1 MTEEQETTETPVR
14 STAKDVSEKAPGRA
28 PASENPIDE
37 SPGASLNAASSK
49 DTKSGSISQ
58 HGDKAEITSEDA
70 LGSSELDSLRE
81 VEDNAQ
87 HEQQASGL
95 ESSELA
101 ANGMGV
107 SSDPVLYVGI
117 GASAG
122 GLEALR
128 DFFDHMSADS
138 DAVFIVVQHLSP
150 DFESL
155 MDELLA
161 RNTSMSVENV
171 VHGVEVLA
179 NTIYLIPPKKNITLV
194 NGCLYLSEQVRQGGV
209 NLPIDH
215 FFRSLATDAKHRA
228 VGIILSGTG
237 SDGSRGIKAIKEAG
251 GLVMVQDRES
261 SKFDGM
267 PYNAAQTGTADFVL
281 PPEELAVYLSTFLK
295 NSMVRGVR
303 SVLRTAENNE
313 ESVLSLIFSLL
324 KTHSNIDFGQ
334 YKATTV
340 ARRIERRMGIN
351 QVHSQFDY
359 LNLLQSSKSEL
370 DTLSKELL
378 INVTNFF
385 RDENAWEFLSN
396 NVITPIVEAAEPD
409 QELRFWVAGCSTGE
423 EAYTLAISVDEARRN
438 SGKELRVKIFATDA
452 DADAIA
458 HASNARYREEIAH
471 DVSHDRLARYFAKV
485 DAEYEIR
492 PDIRKMVVF
501 ATHNMINDPPFSNI
515 DLITCRNVLIYF
527 QQSVQKVVMSS
538 FHFSLKD
545 NAKVFFGSS
554 ESVGD
559 LKTHYKV
566 IHDRF
571 RIFEKI
577 TNTRLP
583 IANVNA
589 AGSDK
594 PKLGMR
600 PVSNLLRSYRSHSSQ
615 VNRFEHVKDHLIN
628 DYVPSCLILNS
639 EHQAMH
645 IYGDANRYLVRF
657 PVGRVST
664 NIHEIIVGE
673 LSVALDTAL
682 SRSKTEAKPVFY
694 SNIQTTVND
703 QPALVDL
710 QVEYF
715 AEKGGDDAYYSVVLS
730 DSETKVIA
738 KRTSETYNHNEETQQ
753 RIRDLENEL
762 LHKQEHLQ
770 VANEE
775 LETTNEELQAA
786 NEELMSSN
794 EELQSTNEELQSV
807 NEELYTV
814 NCEHQEKIEELMT
827 VNDDM
832 DNILVATS
840 VGIIFLD
847 EQMLIRK
854 YTSVAAKYF
863 NLLLSDVGR
872 PLHHISN
879 ELEYKGLYDDIETV
893 GRTHQSVY
901 REVFTVNGSPVQI
914 KLLPYASSATH
925 NNKSSVVTITITD
938 LSPRLDAYEDHRIQ
952 TTMSK
957 HRQSVGQDGAGPSR
971 VRLLLVDDSESD
983 RRVISS
989 HLEQVRSL
997 NIDVFE
1003 ATNVQ
1008 EAMESL
1014 KQNDIDV
1021 CLVDFRLGMQ
1031 TAGEL
1036 ADTISQYNDSL
1047 PLIVMSGYSRSE
1059 LAEQIPDR
1067 LLMYFLNKADLS
1079 PLLLELSVRHAINST
1094 SAMTKPRFTSSNLIG
1109 EVEA

>member
-1 MTEEQETTETPVR
+1 MTEEREASSHDNENVSPVTSSVATPGSDECNAAESIPESSQNNSPDNRMHKEADHAREQANGSEDSELTSTQYDDAKRDETCDLQAAETATTSASHFQV
-14 STAKDVSEKAPGRA
+14 STA
-28 PASENPIDE
+28 
-37 SPGASLNAASSK
+37 
-49 DTKSGSISQ
+49 
-58 HGDKAEITSEDA
+58 
-70 LGSSELDSLRE
+70 
-81 VEDNAQ
+81 
-87 HEQQASGL
+87 
-95 ESSELA
+95 
-101 ANGMGV
+101 
-107 SSDPVLYVGI
+107 PVLYVGI

-138 DAVFIVVQHLSP
+138 DAAFIVVQHLSP

-194 NGCLYLSEQVRQGGV
+194 DGSLYLSEQVRKGGI

-215 FFRSLATDAKHRA
+215 FFRSLAKDARHRA

-237 SDGSRGIKAIKEAG
+237 SDGSRGVKAIKEAG
-251 GLVMVQDRES
+251 GLILIQDRES

-303 SVLRTAENNE
+303 SVLRATDNNE

-324 KTHSNIDFGQ
+324 KGKCGIDFSQ

-359 LNLLQSSKSEL
+359 LNILQTSNSEL
-370 DTLSKELL
+370 ETLGKELL

-385 RDENAWEFLSN
+385 RDEHAWDYLAKEI
-396 NVITPIVEAAEPD
+396 VEPIVADGKPD
-409 QELRFWVAGCSTGE
+409 AELRFWVAGCSSGE
-423 EAYTLAISVDEARRN
+423 EAYSLAIVVDEALRKL
-438 SGKELRVKIFATDA
+438 SKDVRVKIFATDA

-458 HASNARYREEIAH
+458 HASTARYREEIAH
-471 DVSHDRLARYFAKV
+471 DVSNDRLARYFIKV
-485 DAEYEIR
+485 GVEYEIR

-515 DLITCRNVLIYF
+515 DLITCRNALIYF

-545 NAKVFFGSS
+545 GAKVFFGSS

-559 LKTHYKV
+559 LKSHFKV

-571 RIFEKI
+571 RIYEKI

-583 IANVNA
+583 IASVNA

-600 PVSNLLRSYRSHSSQ
+600 PVSNLLRSYRSHTAPA
-615 VNRFEHVKDHLIN
+615 NRFEHVKDHLIN
-628 DYVPSCLILNS
+628 DFVPSCLILNS

-645 IYGDANRYLVRF
+645 IYGDANKYLIRF

-664 NIHEIIVGE
+664 NIHEIIVTE

-682 SRSKTEAKPVFY
+682 SRSKTEVKPVFY
-694 SNIQTTVND
+694 SNIKTTIND
-703 QPALVDL
+703 EPARVDM

-715 AEKGGDDAYYSVVLS
+715 PEKNGDDVYFSVVLS
-730 DSETKVIA
+730 ESDSKSTV
-738 KRTSETYNHNEETQQ
+738 KRSPETYDYSEETQQ

-847 EQMLIRK
+847 HKMLIRK

-879 ELEYKGLYDDIETV
+879 ELEYGRLFEDIETV
-893 GRTHQSVY
+893 SRTHHSVY
-901 REVFTVNGSPVQI
+901 REVFTVKGAPVQI
-914 KLLPYASSATH
+914 KLLPYASSTIE
-925 NNKSSVVTITITD
+925 NGSSTPVTITITD
-938 LSPRLDAYEDHRIQ
+938 LSPRLDAYEDHRVK
-952 TTMSK
+952 TTLAR
-957 HRQSVGQDGAGPSR
+957 HRSTSAEGNGPAKI
-971 VRLLLVDDSESD
+971 RLLIVDDSEGD
-983 RRVISS
+983 RRIVKR
-989 HLEQVRSL
+989 HLENIKSL
-997 NIDVFE
+997 TVDAFE
-1003 ATNVQ
+1003 ASDVDS
-1008 EAMESL
+1008 AIASL
-1014 KQNDIDV
+1014 KRDDIDI
-1021 CLVDFRLGMQ
+1021 CLMDYRLGME
-1031 TAGEL
+1031 TADDL
-1036 ADTISQYNDSL
+1036 ARKISTYNEKL
-1047 PLIVMSGYSRSE
+1047 PMILMSGYSRAE
-1059 LAEQIPDR
+1059 LEAKIPDKI
-1067 LLMYFLNKADLS
+1067 LMYFLNKTDMS
-1079 PLLLELSVRHAINST
+1079 PLLLELSIRHAINS
-1094 SAMTKPRFTSSNLIG
+1094 SSVSLPVKFEDNVAM
-1109 EVEA
+1109 AD

>member
-1 MTEEQETTETPVR
+1 MASDTELNSQASSGKQESASSSEVVSTETVNR
-14 STAKDVSEKAPGRA
+14 S
-28 PASENPIDE
+28 
-37 SPGASLNAASSK
+37 
-49 DTKSGSISQ
+49 Q
-58 HGDKAEITSEDA
+58 A
-70 LGSSELDSLRE
+70 LGGDP
-81 VEDNAQ
+81 AQ
-87 HEQQASGL
+87 
-95 ESSELA
+95 
-101 ANGMGV
+101 V
-107 SSDPVLYVGI
+107 SSDAAVLRAGAETVSGAETVLQESEKPEIDVRVDQEDSKALAEGALVHMPEEDKVDFIPAGKESDEGKLKAPVLYVGI

-128 DFFDHMSADS
+128 DFFDHMSIDS
-138 DAVFIVVQHLSP
+138 DAGFIVVQHLSP

-171 VHGVEVLA
+171 SHGVQVLA
-179 NTIYLIPPKKNITLV
+179 NAIYLIPPKKNITLV
-194 NGCLYLSEQVRQGGV
+194 DGCLYLSDQERKGGV

-215 FFRSLATDAKHRA
+215 FFRSLAADAKHRA
-228 VGIILSGTG
+228 VGIVLSGTG
-237 SDGSRGIKAIKEAG
+237 SDGSRGIKSIKEAG
-251 GLVMVQDRES
+251 GLILVQDRDS
-261 SKFDGM
+261 AKFDGM

-303 SVLRTAENNE
+303 SVLRAADNNE

-324 KTHSNIDFGQ
+324 KTNSGIDFGQ

-359 LNLLQSSKSEL
+359 LNILQTSKTEL
-370 DTLSKELL
+370 ETLGRELL
-378 INVTNFF
+378 INVTAFF
-385 RDENAWEFLSN
+385 RDESAWEYLVAK
-396 NVITPIVEAAEPD
+396 VIKPLVAQAD
-409 QELRFWVAGCSTGE
+409 DDAELRFWVAGCSTGE
-423 EAYTLAISVDEARRN
+423 EAYSLAIVIDEAIREAD
-438 SGKELRVKIFATDA
+438 KPLRAKIFATDA
-452 DADAIA
+452 DVEAIA
-458 HASNARYREEIAH
+458 HASTARYREEIAH
-471 DVSHDRLARYFAKV
+471 DISNERLARYFIRV
-485 DAEYEIR
+485 GMQYEIR

-527 QQSVQKVVMSS
+527 QQAVQKVVMSA
-538 FHFSLKD
+538 FHFSLKE
-545 NAKVFFGSS
+545 NARVFFGSS

-566 IHDRF
+566 LHERF
-571 RIFEKI
+571 RVYEKI

-583 IANVNA
+583 ISSVNSV
-589 AGSDK
+589 GSDK

-600 PVSNLLRSYRSHSSQ
+600 PVSNLLRSYRAHTSNS
-615 VNRFEHVKDHLIN
+615 NRFEHVKDHLIN
-628 DYVPSCLILNS
+628 DFVPSCLILNS

-645 IYGDANRYLVRF
+645 LYGDANKFLIRF

-664 NIHEIIVGE
+664 NIHEIIVEE

-682 SRSKTEAKPVFY
+682 SRSKTECKPVHY
-694 SNIQTTVND
+694 SNIQTTLND
-703 QPALVDL
+703 EQALVDM

-715 AEKGGDDAYYSVVLS
+715 PDKGGVEAYYSVVLT
-730 DSETKVIA
+730 ETSAQDESKKNA
-738 KRTSETYNHNEETQQ
+738 STFDYSEETQQ

-832 DNILVATS
+832 DNILIATS

-847 EQMLIRK
+847 EKMLIRK
-854 YTSVAAKYF
+854 YTSVAAKFF

-879 ELEYKGLYDDIETV
+879 ELEYSRLFEDIETV
-893 GRTHQSVY
+893 SRTSHSVY
-901 REVFTVNGSPVQI
+901 REVFTAKGAPVQI
-914 KLLPYASSATH
+914 KLLPYSSSAVDRGQT
-925 NNKSSVVTITITD
+925 SAVTITITD
-938 LSPRLDAYEDHRIQ
+938 LSPRLDAYEDHRAGATVSQ
-952 TTMSK
+952 
-957 HRQSVGQDGAGPSR
+957 HRFAGPMMVQAMAKIR
-971 VRLLLVDDSESD
+971 ILIVDDSESD
-983 RRVISS
+983 RRVIKRHLS
-989 HLEQVRSL
+989 HIKSL
-997 NIDVFE
+997 SVDTFE
-1003 ATNVQ
+1003 ASDI
-1008 EAMESL
+1008 ASALHSL
-1014 KQNDIDV
+1014 RNDDIDI
-1021 CLVDFRLGMQ
+1021 CLVDYRLGVE
-1031 TAGEL
+1031 TADDLSRQIAEHNN
-1036 ADTISQYNDSL
+1036 QL
-1047 PLIVMSGYSRSE
+1047 PVILMSGYSREE
-1059 LAEQIPDR
+1059 LEDRIPDN

-1079 PLLLELSVRHAINST
+1079 SLLLELSIRHAINSSSVLT
-1094 SAMTKPRFTSSNLIG
+1094 PKLLKP
-1109 EVEA
+1109 

>member
-1 MTEEQETTETPVR
+1 MTENNNAGNESEPASVLSDANADQPSAGTAAGSQALGGIPLADENSPDTASTHGDDAGESFTAVTEVTDRRVDQDTTQPLASRAFVSMPEENRELEQVQAEDESAGLPVR
-14 STAKDVSEKAPGRA
+14 S
-28 PASENPIDE
+28 
-37 SPGASLNAASSK
+37 
-49 DTKSGSISQ
+49 
-58 HGDKAEITSEDA
+58 
-70 LGSSELDSLRE
+70 
-81 VEDNAQ
+81 
-87 HEQQASGL
+87 
-95 ESSELA
+95 
-101 ANGMGV
+101 
-107 SSDPVLYVGI
+107 PVLYVGI

-138 DAVFIVVQHLSP
+138 DAAFIVVQHLSP

-155 MDELLA
+155 MDELLS
-161 RNTSMSVENV
+161 RNTSMAVENV

-194 NGCLYLSEQVRQGGV
+194 DGCLYLSEQVRRGGV

-215 FFRSLATDAKHRA
+215 FFRSLAADAKHRA

-237 SDGSRGIKAIKEAG
+237 SDGSRGIKSIKEAG
-251 GLVMVQDRES
+251 GLILVQDRKS
-261 SKFDGM
+261 AKFDGM
-267 PYNAAQTGTADFVL
+267 PFNAEKTGTADFVL

-303 SVLRTAENNE
+303 SVLRAADNNE

-324 KTHSNIDFGQ
+324 KTNCGIDFAQ

-351 QVHSQFDY
+351 QVQSQFDY
-359 LNLLQSSKSEL
+359 LNILQTSKTEL
-370 DTLSKELL
+370 ETLGRELL
-378 INVTNFF
+378 INVTSFF
-385 RDENAWEFLSN
+385 RDEAAWDYLAAQ
-396 NVITPIVEAAEPD
+396 VIAPMVEKADEGS
-409 QELRFWVAGCSTGE
+409 ELRFWVAGCSTGE
-423 EAYTLAISVDEARRN
+423 EAYSLAIIIDEALREF
-438 SGKELRVKIFATDA
+438 GKRLKVKIFATDA
-452 DADAIA
+452 DVEAIA
-458 HASNARYREEIAH
+458 HASTARYREEIAH
-471 DVSHDRLARYFAKV
+471 DVSTERLARYFIRAGM
-485 DAEYEIR
+485 EYEIR
-492 PDIRKMVVF
+492 PDIRKTVVF

-527 QQSVQKVVMSS
+527 QQAVQRVVMSA

-545 NAKVFFGSS
+545 KARVFFGSS

-566 IHDRF
+566 LHERF
-571 RIFEKI
+571 RVYEKI

-583 IANVNA
+583 ISSVNS
-589 AGSDK
+589 AGSEK

-600 PVSNLLRSYRSHSSQ
+600 PVSNLLRSYRAHSSSS
-615 VNRFEHVKDHLIN
+615 NRFEHVKDHLIN
-628 DYVPSCLILNS
+628 DFVPSCLILNS

-645 IYGDANRYLVRF
+645 LYGDANKYLIRF

-664 NIHEIIVGE
+664 NIHEIIVEE

-682 SRSKTEAKPVFY
+682 SRSKTESKPVTY
-694 SNIQTTVND
+694 SNIQAIIND
-703 QPALVDL
+703 QPTMIDM

-715 AEKGGDDAYYSVVLS
+715 PDKGGMEAYYSVVLM
-730 DSETKVIA
+730 EGAA
-738 KRTSETYNHNEETQQ
+738 KRASKLGETVFDYSEETQQ

-770 VANEE
+770 VTNEE

-827 VNDDM
+827 VNDDL

-847 EQMLIRK
+847 EKMLIRK

-879 ELEYKGLYDDIETV
+879 ELEYSRLFEDIENV
-893 GRTHQSVY
+893 SRTSHSVY
-901 REVFTVNGSPVQI
+901 REVFTAKGAPVQI
-914 KLLPYASSATH
+914 KLLPYSSSAVDRGQT
-925 NNKSSVVTITITD
+925 SAVTITITD
-938 LSPRLDAYEDHRIQ
+938 LSPRLDAYEDHQGKPLLTPQSFSGQRLPNFAKIRIL
-952 TTMSK
+952 
-957 HRQSVGQDGAGPSR
+957 V
-971 VRLLLVDDSESD
+971 VDDSESD
-983 RRVISS
+983 RRIIKR
-989 HLEQVRSL
+989 HLNHIKSLQVET
-997 NIDVFE
+997 FE
-1003 ATNVQ
+1003 AD
-1008 EAMESL
+1008 
-1014 KQNDIDV
+1014 DIDSALHSLRNDDIDI
-1021 CLVDFRLGMQ
+1021 CLVDYRLGVE
-1031 TAGEL
+1031 TADDL
-1036 ADTISQYNDSL
+1036 SRQIADHNNRL
-1047 PLIVMSGYSRSE
+1047 PVILMSGYSRHE
-1059 LAEQIPDR
+1059 LEDRIPDN
-1067 LLMYFLNKADLS
+1067 LLMYFLNKSDLS
-1079 PLLLELSVRHAINST
+1079 ALLLELSIRHAINSSKALSPKQLT
-1094 SAMTKPRFTSSNLIG
+1094 Q
-1109 EVEA
+1109 

>member
-1 MTEEQETTETPVR
+1 MTEEPEVKNVSAPQQSAAEDIENNKDRTDTEVNQ
-14 STAKDVSEKAPGRA
+14 D
-28 PASENPIDE
+28 
-37 SPGASLNAASSK
+37 SS
-49 DTKSGSISQ
+49 
-58 HGDKAEITSEDA
+58 GDQAQITRDDA
-70 LGSSELDSLRE
+70 LDSTDLESLRE
-81 VEDNAQ
+81 MEGKAQ
-87 HEQQASGL
+87 DEQ
-95 ESSELA
+95 ESSDEEQRSSLSA
-101 ANGMGV
+101 QDASNGLSLV
-107 SSDPVLYVGI
+107 TDPVLFVGI

-138 DAVFIVVQHLSP
+138 DAAFVVVQHLSP

-161 RNTSMSVENV
+161 RNTSMAVENV

-194 NGCLYLSEQVRQGGV
+194 DGCLYLSEQVRQGGV

-251 GLVMVQDRES
+251 GLVMVQDRDS

-303 SVLRTAENNE
+303 SVLRATDNNE

-324 KTHSNIDFGQ
+324 KTHCGIDFSQ

-359 LNLLQSSKSEL
+359 LNLLQSSKTEL
-370 DTLSKELL
+370 ETLSKELL
-378 INVTNFF
+378 INVTSFF
-385 RDENAWEFLSN
+385 RDESAWEYLFN
-396 NVITPIVEAAEPD
+396 QVITPMVDEAETA

-423 EAYTLAISVDEARRN
+423 EAYSLAISVDEAIRS
-438 SGKELRVKIFATDA
+438 SGKDVRVKIFATDA
-452 DADAIA
+452 DVDAIA
-458 HASNARYREEIAH
+458 VASTARYREEIAH
-471 DVSHDRLARYFAKV
+471 DVSNERLAKYFIRV
-485 DAEYEIR
+485 GTEYEIR

-554 ESVGD
+554 ESVGE

-571 RIFEKI
+571 RMYEKI

-583 IANVNA
+583 IASVNT

-600 PVSNLLRSYRSHSSQ
+600 PVSNLLRSYRSHTAQ
-615 VNRFEHVKDHLIN
+615 ANRFEHVKDHLIN

-645 IYGDANRYLVRF
+645 IYGDANRYLIRF

-682 SRSKTEAKPVFY
+682 SRSKTEVKPVFY
-694 SNIQTTVND
+694 SNIQTTVNE
-703 QPALVDL
+703 QPALVDM
-710 QVEYF
+710 QVEF
-715 AEKGGDDAYYSVVLS
+715 FPEKNGDDAYYSVVLS
-730 DSETKVIA
+730 DSETKSVA
-738 KRTSETYNHNEETQQ
+738 KRSSDTFDYSEETQQ

-847 EQMLIRK
+847 DQMLIRK

-879 ELEYKGLYDDIETV
+879 ELEYNGIFEDIETV
-893 GRTHQSVY
+893 SRTHHSVY
-901 REVFTVNGSPVQI
+901 REVFTVTGAPVQI
-914 KLLPYASSATH
+914 KLLPYASSSVD
-925 NNKSSVVTITITD
+925 NNQSSSVTITITD
-938 LSPRLDAYEDHRIQ
+938 LSPRLDAYEDHRLQ
-952 TTMSK
+952 KAMTKSNK
-957 HRQSVGQDGAGPSR
+957 YSLSYDDGPPR
-971 VRLLLVDDSESD
+971 VRLLVVDDSESD
-983 RRVISS
+983 RRVIGR
-989 HLEQVRSL
+989 HLDNIKSL
-997 NIDVFE
+997 SVDVFE
-1003 ATNVQ
+1003 ASNVA
-1008 EAMESL
+1008 EAMTSL
-1014 KQNDIDV
+1014 KQNDIDA
-1021 CLVDFRLGMQ
+1021 CLVDFRLGIQ
-1031 TAGEL
+1031 TADEL
-1036 ADTISQYNDSL
+1036 ADNISQYNDKL

-1067 LLMYFLNKADLS
+1067 LLMYFLNKSDLS
-1079 PLLLELSVRHAINST
+1079 PLLLELSIRHAINS
-1094 SAMTKPRFTSSNLIG
+1094 SSSIAPAKRLSTNHMS
-1109 EVEA
+1109 EA

>member
-1 MTEEQETTETPVR
+1 MIEEHE
-14 STAKDVSEKAPGRA
+14 TAKHAE
-28 PASENPIDE
+28 EE
-37 SPGASLNAASSK
+37 
-49 DTKSGSISQ
+49 
-58 HGDKAEITSEDA
+58 AEIAAMESSEQLAVDDQSAQDTPEAQKDSEDA
-70 LGSSELDSLRE
+70 AENTVNADQVE
-81 VEDNAQ
+81 VEADETDSDVQ
-87 HEQQASGL
+87 HEQ
-95 ESSELA
+95 SELSDYRPVFSNA
-101 ANGMGV
+101 ALEV
-107 SSDPVLYVGI
+107 STAPVLYVGI

-138 DAVFIVVQHLSP
+138 DAAFIVVQHLSP

-194 NGCLYLSEQVRQGGV
+194 DGSLYLSEQVRQGGI

-215 FFRSLATDAKHRA
+215 FFRSLAKDARHRA

-251 GLVMVQDRES
+251 GLILVQDRES

-267 PYNAAQTGTADFVL
+267 PYNAAQTGTADFIL

-303 SVLRTAENNE
+303 SVLRAADNNE

-324 KTHSNIDFGQ
+324 KQHSGIDFAQ

-359 LNLLQSSKSEL
+359 LNILQSSKAEL

-385 RDENAWEFLSN
+385 RDEHAWEYLAGE
-396 NVITPIVEAAEPD
+396 VIETIVAKGD
-409 QELRFWVAGCSTGE
+409 LDTELRFWVAGCSSGE
-423 EAYTLAISVDEARRN
+423 EAYSLAIIIDETMRKL
-438 SGKELRVKIFATDA
+438 GKNLRVKIFATDA

-458 HASNARYREEIAH
+458 HASTARYREEIAH
-471 DVSHDRLARYFAKV
+471 DVSNDRLARYFVKV
-485 DAEYEIR
+485 GGEYEIR

-527 QQSVQKVVMSS
+527 QQTVQKVVMSS

-545 NAKVFFGSS
+545 SAKVFFGSS

-559 LKTHYKV
+559 LKSHYKV

-571 RIFEKI
+571 RIYEKI

-583 IANVNA
+583 IASVNA

-600 PVSNLLRSYRSHSSQ
+600 PVSNLLRSYRSHTAPA
-615 VNRFEHVKDHLIN
+615 NRFEHVKDHLIN
-628 DYVPSCLILNS
+628 DFVPSCLILNS

-645 IYGDANRYLVRF
+645 IYGDANKYLIRF

-664 NIHEIIVGE
+664 NIHEIIVKE

-682 SRSKTEAKPVFY
+682 SRSKTEVKPVFY
-694 SNIQTTVND
+694 SNIKTTVNEE
-703 QPALVDL
+703 PALVDM

-715 AEKGGDDAYYSVVLS
+715 PEKNGDDAYFSVVLS
-730 DSETKVIA
+730 DSESKKIV
-738 KRTSETYNHNEETQQ
+738 KRSPETFDYSEETQQ

-847 EQMLIRK
+847 DEMLIRK

-863 NLLLSDVGR
+863 NLLLSDIGR

-879 ELEYKGLYDDIETV
+879 ELEYGRLFEDIETV
-893 GRTHQSVY
+893 SRTHHSVY
-901 REVFTVNGSPVQI
+901 REVFTVKGAPVQI
-914 KLLPYASSATH
+914 KLLPYASSATD
-925 NNKSSVVTITITD
+925 NGGNTPVTITITD
-938 LSPRLDAYEDHRIQ
+938 LSPRLDAYEDHRVK
-952 TTMSK
+952 TTLAR
-957 HRQSVGQDGAGPSR
+957 HRFPGASGSGPAKI
-971 VRLLLVDDSESD
+971 RLLVVDDSDSD
-983 RRVISS
+983 RRVIRR
-989 HLEQVRSL
+989 HLEQIRSL
-997 NIDVFE
+997 SIDAYE
-1003 ATNVQ
+1003 ASDVDS
-1008 EAMESL
+1008 ALGSL
-1014 KQNDIDV
+1014 KRDDIDI
-1021 CLVDFRLGMQ
+1021 CLVDYRLGME
-1031 TAGEL
+1031 TADDL
-1036 ADTISQYNDSL
+1036 AKRISEYNDKL
-1047 PLIVMSGYSRSE
+1047 PMILMSGYSRSE
-1059 LAEQIPDR
+1059 LEDKIPDKI
-1067 LLMYFLNKADLS
+1067 LMYFLNKADLS
-1079 PLLLELSVRHAINST
+1079 PLLLELSIRHAINSSSSMARIEET
-1094 SAMTKPRFTSSNLIG
+1094 IVSAH
-1109 EVEA
+1109 

>member
-1 MTEEQETTETPVR
+1 MTEEHENAGDTNSEQEVDIAVQKPEAADLPSLHAITTCDETDVVEGASDNALSIEEGSADLDTQGRDDVGDDEQAMDVPVELN
-14 STAKDVSEKAPGRA
+14 SQFAA
-28 PASENPIDE
+28 PAI
-37 SPGASLNAASSK
+37 
-49 DTKSGSISQ
+49 Q
-58 HGDKAEITSEDA
+58 
-70 LGSSELDSLRE
+70 
-81 VEDNAQ
+81 
-87 HEQQASGL
+87 
-95 ESSELA
+95 
-101 ANGMGV
+101 V
-107 SSDPVLYVGI
+107 STTPVLYVGI

-128 DFFDHMSADS
+128 DFFDHMSTDS
-138 DAVFIVVQHLSP
+138 DAAFIVVQHLSP

-194 NGCLYLSEQVRQGGV
+194 DGSLYLSEQVRQGGI

-215 FFRSLATDAKHRA
+215 FFRSLAKDARHRA

-251 GLVMVQDRES
+251 GLILVQDRES

-267 PYNAAQTGTADFVL
+267 PYNAAQTGTADFIL
-281 PPEELAVYLSTFLK
+281 APEELAVYLSTFLK

-303 SVLRTAENNE
+303 SVLRAADNNE

-324 KTHSNIDFGQ
+324 KQNCGIDFSQ

-359 LNLLQSSKSEL
+359 LNILQSSKSEL
-370 DTLSKELL
+370 ETLSKELL

-385 RDENAWEFLSN
+385 RDEHAWEYLATEVVES
-396 NVITPIVEAAEPD
+396 IVSKGD
-409 QELRFWVAGCSTGE
+409 LDSELRFWVAGCSSGE
-423 EAYTLAISVDEARRN
+423 EAYSLAIVIDEAMRKLSKN
-438 SGKELRVKIFATDA
+438 LRVKIFATDA

-458 HASNARYREEIAH
+458 HASTARYREEIAH
-471 DVSHDRLARYFAKV
+471 DVSNDRLARYFVKV
-485 DAEYEIR
+485 GGEYEIR

-527 QQSVQKVVMSS
+527 QQTVQKVVMSS

-554 ESVGD
+554 ESVGE
-559 LKTHYKV
+559 LKSHYKV
-566 IHDRF
+566 VHDRF
-571 RIFEKI
+571 RIYEKI

-583 IANVNA
+583 IASVNA

-600 PVSNLLRSYRSHSSQ
+600 PVSNLLRSYRSHAAPA
-615 VNRFEHVKDHLIN
+615 NRFEHVKDHLIN
-628 DYVPSCLILNS
+628 DFVPSCLILNS

-645 IYGDANRYLVRF
+645 IYGDANKYLIRF

-664 NIHEIIVGE
+664 NIHEIIVAE

-682 SRSKTEAKPVFY
+682 SRSKTEVKPVFY
-694 SNIQTTVND
+694 TNIKTTVND
-703 QPALVDL
+703 EIALVDM

-715 AEKGGDDAYYSVVLS
+715 PEKNGDDAYFSVVLS
-730 DSETKVIA
+730 DSE
-738 KRTSETYNHNEETQQ
+738 SEKILKKTTETMNFGEETHQ

-814 NCEHQEKIEELMT
+814 NCEHQEKIEELLT

-847 EQMLIRK
+847 DEMLIRK

-863 NLLLSDVGR
+863 NLLLSDIGR

-879 ELEYKGLYDDIETV
+879 ELEYGRLFEDIETV
-893 GRTHQSVY
+893 SRTHHSVY
-901 REVFTVNGSPVQI
+901 REVFTVKGAPVQI
-914 KLLPYASSATH
+914 KLLPYASSSTDGGSNSA
-925 NNKSSVVTITITD
+925 VTITITD
-938 LSPRLDAYEDHRIQ
+938 LSPRLDAYEEHRSK
-952 TTMSK
+952 TTLAR
-957 HRQSVGQDGAGPSR
+957 HRFSGANKAGPEKI
-971 VRLLLVDDSESD
+971 RLLIVDDSDSD
-983 RRVISS
+983 RRVIRR
-989 HLEQVRSL
+989 HLEQIKSL
-997 NIDVFE
+997 DIGCFE
-1003 ATNVQ
+1003 ASCVSS
-1008 EAMESL
+1008 ALESL
-1014 KQNDIDV
+1014 KTDDIDI
-1021 CLVDFRLGMQ
+1021 CLVDYRLGME
-1031 TAGEL
+1031 TADDL
-1036 ADTISQYNDSL
+1036 ARKISEYNDQL
-1047 PLIVMSGYSRSE
+1047 PLILMSGYSRAE
-1059 LAEQIPDR
+1059 LEDKIPDR
-1067 LLMYFLNKADLS
+1067 ILMYFLNKTDLS
-1079 PLLLELSVRHAINST
+1079 PLLLELSIRHAINS
-1094 SAMTKPRFTSSNLIG
+1094 SSVISRFE
-1109 EVEA
+1109 EVATVDS